1 MKMEYK
7 NIINKIKT
15 KLQTELENEATGH
28 DWHHIKRVYD
38 NACYIQSKEGG
49 NRNIVELAALLH
61 DISDHKF
68 NGGKLNEGGKIAYQ
82 LLIENGCDKKT
93 ALHVKEIV
101 DTVSFKGAKVLDEV
115 ISLEGQIVQ
124 DADRL
129 DAIGA
134 IGIARAFAFGGNRNR
149 PIYEPSSAPI
159 LHTTFEE
166 YSVSKSHTINHFY
179 EKLLLLKDRLH
190 TKTAIEIGKER
201 HLFMEVFLKQF
212 YNEWNINTI
221 TN

>member
-1 MKMEYK
+1 MKMEYT

-15 KLQTELENEATGH
+15 KLQTELEKEATGH
-28 DWHHIKRVYD
+28 DWHHINRVYD
-38 NACYIQSKEGG
+38 NACFIQSKEGG

-68 NGGKLNEGGKIAYQ
+68 NGGKLNEGGKIAFQ
-82 LLIENGCDKKT
+82 LLIENGCDEKT

-101 DTVSFKGAKVLDEV
+101 DSVSFKGANVLDEV

-159 LHTTFEE
+159 LHNTFEE

-201 HLFMEVFLKQF
+201 HLFMEDFLNQF

-221 TN
+221 NK

>member
-1 MKMEYK
+1 MNYT
-7 NIINKIKT
+7 ILINTIKT
-15 KLQTELENEATGH
+15 LVQSEFEIEATGH
-28 DWHHIKRVYD
+28 DWHHIERVY
-38 NACYIQSKEGG
+38 NTACFLQSKEGG
-49 NRNIVELAALLH
+49 NRSVIELAALLH

-82 LLIENGCDKKT
+82 LLIENGCDEST
-93 ALHVKEIV
+93 AIQVKQIV
-101 DTVSFKGAKVLDEV
+101 DSVSFKGANVKDEV
-115 ISLEGQIVQ
+115 ASLEAQIVQ

-149 PIYEPSSAPI
+149 PIYEPSSTPT
-159 LHTTFEE
+159 LHTSFEE
-166 YSVSKSHTINHFY
+166 YSSSKSHTINHFY

-190 TKTAIEIGKER
+190 TQTSIEIGKER
-201 HLFMEVFLKQF
+201 HLFMEDFLKQF

-221 TN
+221 TK

>member
-1 MKMEYK
+1 MNFFE
-7 NIINKIKT
+7 IINKIKT
-15 KLQTELENEATGH
+15 KLRTELENEATGH
-28 DWHHIKRVYD
+28 DWYHIKRVYD

-68 NGGKLNEGGKIAYQ
+68 NGGKLNEGGKIAFQ
-82 LLIENGCDKKT
+82 LLIENGCDEKT

-101 DTVSFKGAKVLDEV
+101 DSVSFKGANVLDEV

-149 PIYEPSSAPI
+149 PIYEPSSAPT

-166 YSVSKSHTINHFY
+166 YSESKSHTINHFY

-201 HLFMEVFLKQF
+201 HLFMEDFLNQF

-221 TN
+221 NK